1 MKPGRWV
8 ALGVVIVLAWV
19 GLAYCAG
26 PADAHE
32 YRRTA
37 VQAAQAGLNAVRT
50 AALAGVA
57 DRDGKLVDPY
67 LSVVLDDRAGA
78 VASAQDELAAQAPP
92 DAATRTLRDEL
103 TPLLVEAARRIGDL
117 DLVAL
122 SGDDAGIDAVV
133 AGLRQVGDQLDGF
146 VERHR

>member
-1 MKPGRWV
+1 MKAGRWV
-8 ALGVVIVLAWV
+8 AVGVVIVLAWV

-37 VQAAQAGLNAVRT
+37 VQTAQAGLNAVRT

-67 LSVVLDDRAGA
+67 LSVVIGDSAGA
-78 VASAQDELAAQAPP
+78 VASAQDELAAQFPP
-92 DAATRTLRDEL
+92 DAATRALRDEL
-103 TPLLVEAARRIGDL
+103 TPLLVEAARRIGNL
-117 DLVAL
+117 DLAT
-122 SGDDAGIDAVV
+122 SAGDDAGTDAVV
-133 AGLRQVGDQLDGF
+133 AGLRQVGDQLDDF
-146 VERHR
+146 VQRHR

>member
-1 MKPGRWV
+1 
-8 ALGVVIVLAWV
+8 VIVLAWV

-57 DRDGKLVDPY
+57 DRDGKVIDPY
-67 LSVVLDDRAGA
+67 LSVVLDTSAGA
-78 VASAQDELAAQAPP
+78 VASAQDELSAQSPP
-92 DAATRTLRDEL
+92 DDATRALRDEL
-103 TPLLVEAARRIGDL
+103 VPLLVEAGQRIGDL
-117 DLVAL
+117 ELATS
-122 SGDDAGIDAVV
+122 SGGDAEIDAVV
-133 AGLRQVGDQLDGF
+133 AELRQVGDQLDDF